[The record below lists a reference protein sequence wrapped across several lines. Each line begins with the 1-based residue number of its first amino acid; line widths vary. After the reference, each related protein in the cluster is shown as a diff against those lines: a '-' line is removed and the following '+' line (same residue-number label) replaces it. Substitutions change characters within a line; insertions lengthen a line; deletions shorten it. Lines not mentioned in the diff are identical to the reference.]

1 MRRLGAQGGRLVGE
15 AGSLRG
21 GGTDEAWGCLG
32 RGLLGGAGELRCRLR
47 GVKTQQSGNC
57 ALRCHLGA
65 GPDSEP

>member
-1 MRRLGAQGGRLVGE
+1 MGE

-32 RGLLGGAGELRCRLR
+32 RDTCSTRGLLGGAGELLCRLR
-47 GVKTQQSGNC
+47 GVKIQQSGNC